1 MRFIVAIGVLLLSAT
16 ELVSGASLGL
26 EVRKEKVKP
35 NNQVSTLCTFLK
47 SLPTDLTIQICASLS
62 TGVLKRAP

>member
-1 MRFIVAIGVLLLSAT
+1 MRFTVAVSVLLLSAT
-16 ELVSGASLGL
+16 GLVSATSLGL
-26 EVRKEKVKP
+26 EARKEKVKP